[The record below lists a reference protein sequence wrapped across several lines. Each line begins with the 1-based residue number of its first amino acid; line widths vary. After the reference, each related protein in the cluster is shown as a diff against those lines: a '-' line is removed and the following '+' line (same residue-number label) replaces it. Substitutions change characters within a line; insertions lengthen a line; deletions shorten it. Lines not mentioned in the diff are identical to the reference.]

1 MESITRKKIEETCLE
16 TIAKEMGL
24 KAGDL
29 NEDMKLRDDLD
40 IVSLDAMNIIN
51 IYRRNLIQNTFKS
64 RDFQLS
70 YVISI
75 RFLRYI
81 LIIFMSSK
89 HFSIKMLK
97 KHFLKHLNKNN

>member
-40 IVSLDAMNIIN
+40 IVSLDAMNIIMALEDEFN
-51 IYRRNLIQNTFKS
+51 VEADIETVLEMQKVADIVDHLAERMHVEQVSFKNT
-64 RDFQLS
+64 
-70 YVISI
+70 
-75 RFLRYI
+75 
-81 LIIFMSSK
+81 
-89 HFSIKMLK
+89 
-97 KHFLKHLNKNN
+97 